1 MTWWSR
7 LSRRN
12 SLERD
17 LGRELD
23 FHIAERV
30 SVLQSTGLSEE
41 ESRRR
46 VYHEFGGMEQVKEA
60 CRDARGT
67 RWLEDVM
74 ADIRYAFRT
83 LRKVPTFTLVCLVT
97 LALGIGVTTGIFTV
111 LNGVLLKPLAYS
123 DPGHLV
129 NLQEKTTWETAW
141 GDIWALSYP
150 NYLDCKHRVHSLE
163 LAAMH
168 NAGGAIVSAPGDAA
182 YVDGLEI
189 SSNLFSV
196 LGVHL
201 LRGRPFSPDEDR
213 PAGSPPAIIGFHF
226 WQQRFGGNPQAIGM
240 KLVYDGHPRTV
251 IGIAPAGFRID
262 GEEVDLFTP
271 IGQDT
276 VPMQLNRER
285 HGTVAWGRLRP
296 GATLAHAN
304 AELAVI
310 GHQLE
315 SAYPKSNHG
324 RTFIAEILHADV
336 GEARPT
342 LWLLLGAVS
351 LVLLIACANIASLL
365 LARAVS
371 RQRELALRAALGAS
385 RGRLV
390 RQYLT
395 ESAVLGFGGGCV
407 GVLFAIAVVRAL
419 VALWPNGLPR
429 SYDIRVDERVLLFA
443 TGISLLSGLVCG
455 LAPALRTRLGEI
467 DRTLRAGART
477 IVGGTR
483 HLHAA
488 FVTVE
493 VALAVVLL
501 ASAAMLGQT
510 LLHLASLSPGLNIK
524 NLMTARVALAPA
536 TLTNPA
542 QTRANWK
549 DLLDR
554 ARRVPGVDSVA
565 MIDTVPMREGSN
577 PIGYTTSAAAVPENQ
592 QPMVLA
598 NCTTPDYLKTMGI
611 PLLRGRFL
619 SDQDHVNSQSV
630 AVVDDVMAKQAF
642 PGEDPIGK
650 QLWIGIARDPVTV
663 VGVVGHVRQWGLAGD
678 DNSRIR
684 AQLYYP
690 FSQVPDQLVRRWSE
704 LMSIAIRTETDPQA
718 VLKSLRQAVSGA
730 TRDQVLY
737 ETHTMEQLVSQSLAR
752 QRFLLLLFGIFAGLA
767 LVLACVGVYGVF
779 SYLTGQRIPEIG
791 IRIALGAN
799 TGQVVALIMRQSCR
813 MILAGIALGF
823 AGAIAAA
830 RLLLWLIEGMQI
842 IDPLTLILTVCTLM
856 AAALFASFLPARRAS
871 RIDAMQALRQE

>member
-17 LGRELD
+17 LARELE
-23 FHIAERV
+23 FHITERV
-30 SVLQSTGLSEE
+30 SALRSTGLSEE

-46 VYHEFGGMEQVKEA
+46 VRHEFGGMEQVKEV

-67 RWLEDVM
+67 RWLEDLRS
-74 ADIRYAFRT
+74 DIRYTFRT
-83 LRKVPTFTLVCLVT
+83 LRKVPSFTMVCLVT

-111 LNGVLLKPLAYS
+111 VNGVLLKPLAYS
-123 DPGHLV
+123 DPGRLV

-150 NYLDCKHRVHSLE
+150 NYLDCKRRVSSLE
-163 LAAMH
+163 LAALH
-168 NAGGAIVSAPGDAA
+168 DAGGAILSAPGDAA
-182 YVDGLEI
+182 YADGLEI

-201 LRGRPFSPDEDR
+201 LRGRPFSPDENL
-213 PAGSPPAIIGFHF
+213 PGGSPVAIIGYHF

-240 KLVYDGHPRTV
+240 KLVYDGHPRMV
-251 IGIAPAGFRID
+251 IGIAPAGFRVD
-262 GEEVDLFTP
+262 GDEVDLFTP
-271 IGQDT
+271 IGQDIA
-276 VPMQLNRER
+276 PMQLNRER

-296 GATLAHAN
+296 GATMARAN
-304 AELAVI
+304 AELAVV
-310 GHQLE
+310 GRQLE
-315 SAYPKSNHG
+315 AAYSKSNHG
-324 RTFIAEILHADV
+324 RTFVAETLQADV
-336 GEARPT
+336 GEARST
-342 LWLLLGAVS
+342 LWLLLGTVS

-365 LARAVS
+365 LARAIS
-371 RQRELALRAALGAS
+371 RQRELTLRAALGAS

-390 RQYLT
+390 RQYLA

-429 SYDIRVDERVLLFA
+429 SYDIRVDERVLLFG

-455 LAPALRTRLGEI
+455 LAPALGTRLGEI

-477 IVGGTR
+477 VVGGTR
-483 HLHAA
+483 RLHAA
-488 FVTVE
+488 FITIE
-493 VALAVVLL
+493 IALAVVLL
-501 ASAAMLGQT
+501 AAAAMLAQT
-510 LLHLASLSPGLNIK
+510 LLHLASLNPGLNIRS
-524 NLMTARVALAPA
+524 LMTARVALAPA

-542 QTRANWK
+542 ETRATWK
-549 DLLDR
+549 DILDR

-577 PIGYTTSAAAVPENQ
+577 PIGYTTSAAAVPESQ
-592 QPMVLA
+592 QPLVLA
-598 NCTTPDYLKTMGI
+598 NCTTPDYLKVMGI
-611 PLLRGRFL
+611 PLLQGRFL
-619 SDQDHVNSQSV
+619 SARDQINSQSV
-630 AVVDDVMAKQAF
+630 AVVDEVMAKQAF
-642 PGEDPIGK
+642 PGGDPVGR

-678 DNSRIR
+678 DNSRVR

-690 FSQVPDQLVRRWSE
+690 FSQVPDELVRRWSE
-704 LMSIAIRTETDPQA
+704 LMSIAIRTETDSEA
-718 VLKSLRQAVSGA
+718 VLKPLRRAVSGA

-779 SYLTGQRIPEIG
+779 SYLTSQRIPEIG
-791 IRIALGAN
+791 IRIALGA
-799 TGQVVALIMRQSCR
+799 TTEQVVVLIMRQSCR
-813 MILAGIALGF
+813 MIFAGIALGF
-823 AGAIAAA
+823 AGAMAAG
-830 RLLLWLIEGMQI
+830 RLLLWLIEGMQAI
-842 IDPLTLILTVCTLM
+842 NPSTLILTVSLLM

>member
-1 MTWWSR
+1 MTWWSC

-12 SLERD
+12 RLERD
-17 LGRELD
+17 LARELE

-30 SVLQSTGLSEE
+30 SAFQDTGLSEE

-46 VYHEFGGMEQVKEA
+46 VRYEFGGMEQVKEA

-67 RWLEDVM
+67 RWLEDLLS
-74 ADIRYAFRT
+74 DLRYAFRS
-83 LRKVPTFTLVCLVT
+83 LRKVPSFTLVCLVT
-97 LALGIGVTTGIFTV
+97 LALGIGATTGIFTIP
-111 LNGVLLKPLAYS
+111 NGVLLKPLAYS
-123 DPGHLV
+123 HPERLV

-150 NYLDCKHRVHSLE
+150 NYLDCKRRVHSLE

-168 NAGGAIVSAPGDAA
+168 NAGGAIVSAPDDAA
-182 YVDGLEI
+182 YVNGLEI

-196 LGVHL
+196 LGIHL
-201 LRGRPFSPDEDR
+201 LRGRPFSPGEDR
-213 PAGSPPAIIGFHF
+213 AAGSPVAIIGYHF

-240 KLVYDGHPRTV
+240 KVVYDGHPRTV
-251 IGIAPAGFRID
+251 IGITPAGFRID
-262 GEEVDLFTP
+262 GDEVDLFTP
-271 IGQDT
+271 IGQDAA
-276 VPMQLNRER
+276 PMQWKRER
-285 HGTVAWGRLRP
+285 HGTVAWGRLIP
-296 GATLAHAN
+296 GATVARAN
-304 AELAVI
+304 AELAVV
-310 GHQLE
+310 GRQLE
-315 SAYPKSNHG
+315 AAYPKSNHG
-324 RTFIAEILHADV
+324 RTFVAETLHADV
-336 GEARPT
+336 GDAPST

-395 ESAVLGFGGGCV
+395 ESAVLGLGGGCL
-407 GVLFAIAVVRAL
+407 GVLFAIAVVQAL
-419 VALWPNGLPR
+419 VALWPGELPR
-429 SYDIRVDERVLLFA
+429 AYDIRLDEHVLLFA

-455 LAPALRTRLGEI
+455 LAPALRTRLSEV

-483 HLHAA
+483 HLYAA

-501 ASAAMLGQT
+501 ASAAMLGQS
-510 LLHLASLSPGLNIK
+510 LLHLASLNPGLNVK
-524 NLMTARVALAPA
+524 NLMTARVALSPA

-549 DLLDR
+549 DILDR

-611 PLLRGRFL
+611 PLIRGRFL
-619 SDQDHVNSQSV
+619 SDRDQIYSQSV

-650 QLWIGIARDPVTV
+650 QLWIGIAHDPVTV

-678 DNSRIR
+678 DNSRVR

-704 LMSIAIRTETDPQA
+704 LMSITVRTKTEPQA
-718 VLKSLRQAVSGA
+718 LLKPLRQAVNRS

-737 ETHTMEQLVSQSLAR
+737 ETRTMEELVSQSLAR
-752 QRFLLLLFGIFAGLA
+752 QRFLLLLFGIFAGL
-767 LVLACVGVYGVF
+767 
-779 SYLTGQRIPEIG
+779 
-791 IRIALGAN
+791 
-799 TGQVVALIMRQSCR
+799 
-813 MILAGIALGF
+813 
-823 AGAIAAA
+823 
-830 RLLLWLIEGMQI
+830 
-842 IDPLTLILTVCTLM
+842 
-856 AAALFASFLPARRAS
+856 
-871 RIDAMQALRQE
+871 

>member
-1 MTWWSR
+1 MTWWWR
-7 LSRRN
+7 LIRRN

-17 LGRELD
+17 LGRELE

-30 SVLQSTGLSEE
+30 SALQSSGVSEE

-46 VYHEFGGMEQVKEA
+46 VRHEFGGMEQVKEL

-67 RWLEDVM
+67 RWLEDLLT
-74 ADIRYAFRT
+74 DIRYAFRT
-83 LRKVPTFTLVCLVT
+83 LRKVPSFTIVCLVT

-123 DPGHLV
+123 HPERLV
-129 NLQEKTTWETAW
+129 NLQEKTTWETAR

-168 NAGGAIVSAPGDAA
+168 DAGGAILSAPGEPA
-182 YVDGLEI
+182 YVDGREI

-196 LGVHL
+196 IGIHL
-201 LRGRPFSPDEDR
+201 LQGRPFTPDEDR
-213 PAGSPPAIIGFHF
+213 PAGSPVAIIGYNF
-226 WQQRFGGNPQAIGM
+226 WQQRFRGNPQVIGM

-251 IGIAPAGFRID
+251 IGIAQAGFRID
-262 GEEVDLFTP
+262 GDEVDLFTP

-285 HGTVAWGRLRP
+285 HGIVAWGRLRP
-296 GATLAHAN
+296 GATLPRAN
-304 AELAVI
+304 AELAVV
-310 GHQLE
+310 GRQLAA
-315 SAYPKSNHG
+315 AYPESNHG
-324 RTFIAEILHADV
+324 RTFVAETLHANV
-336 GEARPT
+336 GEARST
-342 LWLLLGAVS
+342 LWLLLGTVS
-351 LVLLIACANIASLL
+351 LVLLTACANIANLL

-371 RQRELALRAALGAS
+371 RQRELTLRAALGAS

-390 RQYLT
+390 RQYLA
-395 ESAVLGFGGGCV
+395 ESAVLGLGGACV

-419 VALWPNGLPR
+419 IALWPNGLPR
-429 SYDIRVDERVLLFA
+429 SYDIGVDERVLLFA

-455 LAPALRTRLGEI
+455 LAPALRTRLREI
-467 DRTLRAGART
+467 DRTLRAGARAV
-477 IVGGTR
+477 VGGTR

-488 FVTVE
+488 FITVE
-493 VALAVVLL
+493 LALAVVLL
-501 ASAAMLGQT
+501 ASAALLGQT

-524 NLMTARVALAPA
+524 NLLTARIALAPA

-542 QTRANWK
+542 ETRATWR
-549 DLLDR
+549 DILDR
-554 ARRVPGVDSVA
+554 ARRVPGVNSVA

-577 PIGYTTSAAAVPENQ
+577 RTGYTTSAAAVPENQ

-619 SDQDHVNSQSV
+619 SDQDQLNSQSV
-630 AVVDDVMAKQAF
+630 AVIDDVMAKEAF

-704 LMSIAIRTETDPQA
+704 LMSIAIRTETDQQA
-718 VLKSLRQAVSGA
+718 VLKPLRQAVSGA
-730 TRDQVLY
+730 RRDQVLY
-737 ETHTMEQLVSQSLAR
+737 ETHTMEQLVSRSLAR
-752 QRFLLLLFGIFAGLA
+752 QRFLLLLFGLFAGLA
-767 LVLACVGVYGVF
+767 LVLACVGVYGVL
-779 SYLTGQRIPEIG
+779 SYLTSQRIPEIG
-791 IRIALGAN
+791 TRIALGAK

-813 MILAGIALGF
+813 MILAGVALGT
-823 AGAIAAA
+823 AGAIAAG
-830 RLLLWLIEGMQI
+830 RLLLWLIEGMQAVNAW
-842 IDPLTLILTVCTLM
+842 TLILTVSMLM
-856 AAALFASFLPARRAS
+856 VAALFASFLPARRAS